1 MLSVCL
7 NRDLSY
13 NLYMEDCIGHYACRI
28 ITDGK
33 MWNCEEFMELNCIY
47 IAYMYNLIHIYRVYY

>member
-13 NLYMEDCIGHYACRI
+13 NLYMEECIGHYACRI

-33 MWNCEEFMELNCIY
+33 MWKFMELNCIY
-47 IAYMYNLIHIYRVYY
+47 IAYMYNIYQVSY